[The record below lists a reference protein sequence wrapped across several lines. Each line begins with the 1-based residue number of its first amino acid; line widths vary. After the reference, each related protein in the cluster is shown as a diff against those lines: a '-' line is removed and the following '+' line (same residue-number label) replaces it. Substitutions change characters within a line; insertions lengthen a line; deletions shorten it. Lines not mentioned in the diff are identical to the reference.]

1 MMALHQ
7 LAKQL
12 GGDVAGRDI
21 LMPGPGHSI
30 KDRSLAVRFNDDGFT
45 VHSHANDDWADCK
58 DHVKALLG
66 GNAPASLVGGFY
78 APDMDKQK
86 QALSI
91 WADSKPW
98 QGSLVETYLA
108 GRGVALPADCED
120 VRFNPACPMAGQRV
134 PAMVALIR
142 SVSTLEPLAIHRTHL
157 APNGTKGA
165 LDRMMLAPV
174 GDGVVMLSP
183 DYEVTTCLGI
193 GEGIETTL
201 SLRACSEYGLGPVW
215 ATLTAGNMAKFKP
228 MAGTMSL
235 FVGVDNDEKG
245 AGERA
250 AHTCAQA
257 WVEHG
262 GIVTLLTPK
271 TFKTDLNDII
281 QNGELS

>member
-1 MMALHQ
+1 MMALQQ

-66 GNAPASLVGGFY
+66 NQPVKLARQPEAPQT
-78 APDMDKQK
+78 DKK
-86 QALSI
+86 AQALAI

-142 SVSTLEPLAIHRTHL
+142 SVSTLEPVAIHRTHL

-165 LDRMMLAPV
+165 LDRMMLASI

-201 SLRACSEYGLGPVW
+201 SLRACPEYGLGPVW
-215 ATLTAGNMAKFKP
+215 ATLTAGNMAKFQP
-228 MAGTMSL
+228 MAGVQSL
-235 FVGVDNDEKG
+235 FIAVDHDPAGQNAAQTCGQNAADRG
-245 AGERA
+245 AE
-250 AHTCAQA
+250 
-257 WVEHG
+257 
-262 GIVTLLTPK
+262 VTLIQPK
-271 TFKTDLNDII
+271 TIKTDLNNYISEGVS
-281 QNGELS
+281 Q